1 MSRSTRAVVTAV
13 AASLLAA
20 AAFLGATGVSGAV
33 ALLVVVLAIGWPR
46 LLDLPSGAGS
56 TTVLALVGLG
66 GVAAVVLDGG
76 TLGTLPFV
84 VACGLVLAFLVEM
97 LRRDGRPRLVESLT
111 GTVAGL
117 VVAACGA
124 GWTAVVEHDGG
135 PDLVVV
141 SAGALAAA
149 SVAAVLV
156 PWKGWSSVG
165 VAVAAG
171 AAVGTGIAALVPVT
185 ALGEGVVVGAFA
197 GVLAAS
203 LHVLLEKLPAST
215 SRWGGVASAVVP
227 VLVLGVVAYVV
238 GDLLGAL

>member
-1 MSRSTRAVVTAV
+1 MSRSTRAVATAV

-20 AAFLGATGVSGAV
+20 ASFLGPLGVSGAV
-33 ALLVVVLAIGWPR
+33 ALVVLVLALGWPR
-46 LLDLPSGAGS
+46 LLSLPWAAGS
-56 TTVLALVGLG
+56 ATVLALVGVG
-66 GVAAVVLDGG
+66 GVAAVALGDGK
-76 TLGTLPFV
+76 LGTLPFV

-97 LRRDGRPRLVESLT
+97 LRTDGRPQLVESLT

-117 VVAACGA
+117 VVAVCGV
-124 GWTAVVEHDGG
+124 GWVAVLEHDGG

-149 SVAAVLV
+149 SVAAVLA
-156 PWKGWSSVG
+156 PWKGWMSVG
-165 VAVAAG
+165 IAVVAG
-171 AAVGTGIAALVPVT
+171 AAVGTGIAAAVPAT
-185 ALGEGVVVGAFA
+185 ALGEGAVVGAFS

-203 LHVLLEKLPAST
+203 LHVLLEKLPTST
-215 SRWGGVASAVVP
+215 SRLGGLASAVVP

>member
-1 MSRSTRAVVTAV
+1 MSRSTRAVATAV

-20 AAFLGATGVSGAV
+20 ASFLGPFGGSAAV
-33 ALLVVVLAIGWPR
+33 TLLVLVLAIGWPR
-46 LLDLPSGAGS
+46 LLSLPWAAGS
-56 TTVLALVGLG
+56 ATVLGLVGVG
-66 GVAAVVLDGG
+66 GVAAVELSDGK
-76 TLGTLPFV
+76 LGTLPFV

-97 LRRDGRPRLVESLT
+97 LRTDGRPRLVESLT

-117 VVAACGA
+117 AVAVCGV
-124 GWTAVVEHDGG
+124 GWVAVVEHDGG

-149 SVAAVLV
+149 SVAAVLA
-156 PWKGWSSVG
+156 PWKGWVSVG
-165 VAVAAG
+165 IAVAAG
-171 AAVGTGIAALVPVT
+171 AAVGTGIAAAVPAT
-185 ALGEGVVVGAFA
+185 TLGEGAVVGAAA

-203 LHVLLEKLPAST
+203 LHVLLEKLPTST
-215 SRWGGVASAVVP
+215 SRLGGLASAVVP